1 MFVAVTIAF
10 FLLCGGGKK
19 KISVNADLI
28 IKNKSEVKKKKKK
41 SICADVLKTEV
52 GKA

>member
-28 IKNKSEVKKKKKK
+28 IKNKSEVKKKK
-41 SICADVLKTEV
+41 SICADILKTEV

>member
-28 IKNKSEVKKKKKK
+28 IKNKSEVKKKKK

>member
-10 FLLCGGGKK
+10 FLLWGGGKK

-28 IKNKSEVKKKKKK
+28 IKNKSEVKKK